1 MSNQQTLSPSQAAT
15 GLTRGQAEKLLDMAV
30 HGMIKSYVFQGVP
43 TSQVDE
49 FVKVVG
55 PDARDVYVELM
66 ERRFQ
71 AFTGRFCI
79 PVNYDEPDAIAKA
92 IDDNAFGDKYV
103 YVEPANIPLGGTGE
117 TVEQVHEV
125 HFGKIMYNRDLPAA
139 LKARGVEL
147 GFPLGFKFANPL
159 TALRYAKK
167 FPEKQ
172 LEQPR
177 GILFYDKSGRL
188 CCLYLDEDGG
198 GRVLDVGRGSPGG
211 IWRGS
216 VRFLVVPEVQPLAA

>member
-1 MSNQQTLSPSQAAT
+1 MSNTLSPSEAAT

-30 HGMIKSYVFQGVP
+30 HRLIKSSVFQGVP
-43 TSQVDE
+43 TGQVDE
-49 FVKVVG
+49 FVKEVG
-55 PDARDVYVELM
+55 PEMRDSYVTLV

-71 AFTGRFCI
+71 AFTGRYCI
-79 PVNYDEPDAIAKA
+79 PVNYDDPNAIAKA
-92 IDDNAFGDKYV
+92 IDENSFSYKYV
-103 YVEPANIPLGGTGE
+103 NVEPANIPLGGKGE

-139 LKARGVEL
+139 LKARGIEL

-159 TALRYAKK
+159 TSLRYAKK

-177 GILFYDKSGRL
+177 GILFYNTTALLCSLCLSGYDGERGL
-188 CCLYLDEDGG
+188 DVYRYHPGVRWDED
-198 GRVLDVGRGSPGG
+198 
-211 IWRGS
+211 